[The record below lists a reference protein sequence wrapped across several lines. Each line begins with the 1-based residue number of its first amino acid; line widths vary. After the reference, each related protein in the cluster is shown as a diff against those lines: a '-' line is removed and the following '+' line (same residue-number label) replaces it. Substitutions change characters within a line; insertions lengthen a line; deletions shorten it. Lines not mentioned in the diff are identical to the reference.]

1 METEATHARPGAA
14 ALAEHLPLV
23 PPRYMPFAHLAG
35 APLIGAVVL
44 AACLLNVEAFGWIG
58 LATVALTLV
67 YSNLVEWCAHRW
79 LLHRRRRFWEVL
91 YDRHVPMHHM
101 IYRHD
106 SMAVT
111 CRREWFFVLM
121 PARGV
126 LGIVILAIP
135 LALALGKLIGPDVGW
150 IFLTTAGLYA
160 VSYELLHLCYHLRSD
175 VWVMRIPLLGGVLR
189 ALSRHHAR
197 HHHVELMQKWN
208 FNVTVPLWDFLLR
221 THYPRHKPLPE
232 P

>member
-1 METEATHARPGAA
+1 MSHEQQDTRPGAA

-23 PPRYMPFAHLAG
+23 PPRYRPLAHLA
-35 APLIGAVVL
+35 ATPLIGLVL
-44 AACLLNVEAFGWIG
+44 LILAFANVEAFGWTG
-58 LATVALTLV
+58 LAAVLLTIV
-67 YSNLVEWCAHRW
+67 YANLVEWCAHRW

-101 IYRHD
+101 IYRHG

-121 PARGV
+121 PAKGV

-135 LALALGKLIGPDVGW
+135 LALALGALIGHDVGW

-160 VSYELLHLCYHLRSD
+160 VSYEMLHLCYHLRSD
-175 VWVMRIPLLGGVLR
+175 VWVMRIPFLGRVLR

-197 HHHVELMQKWN
+197 HHHVQLMQKWN
-208 FNVTVPLWDFLLR
+208 FNVTVPLWDFILR
-221 THYPRHKPLPE
+221 THYPRNKPLPE